1 MNKKLLFFLT
11 AFLTAFAP
19 VSFAAGEVEERMRLV
34 SSLYYVLTI
43 FVMFL
48 GLVMMYQA
56 ALKLKRRTEDPN
68 DTKAFPSAILVT
80 FFAGA
85 LAFNYS
91 GTAGS
96 MISSLLGSDKG
107 YCFVLNDSMEDSK
120 DLHTD
125 NCWDSTNSE
134 ILGDIADKVD
144 EMESGKGDVLK
155 ENAKVI
161 VGLFQFIGLIYFAK
175 GIYGLK
181 LTSEGQGRATYG
193 KSIITMILAALIID
207 LPHTL
212 EFIKETLQLIGFGT

>member
-1 MNKKLLFFLT
+1 MNKKMSFLLAILM
-11 AFLTAFAP
+11 AGFAP
-19 VSFAAGEVEERMRLV
+19 ASIAAGEVEERMRLV

-48 GLVMMYQA
+48 GLIMMYQA
-56 ALKLKRRTEDPN
+56 GLKLKRRAENPN
-68 DTKAFPSAILVT
+68 DARSFPSAIIVT

-91 GTAGS
+91 GSAGS
-96 MISSLLGSDKG
+96 MINSLLGSDKG
-107 YCFVLNDSMEDSK
+107 YCFVLNDSIDNSR
-120 DLHTD
+120 DLHAD

-155 ENAKVI
+155 ENAKTI
-161 VGLFQFIGLIYFAK
+161 VALFQFIGLIYFAK
-175 GIYGLK
+175 GVYGLK
-181 LTSEGQGRATYG
+181 LTSEGQGKDGYG
-193 KSIITMILAALIID
+193 KPIVTMILAALVLD

-212 EFIKETLQLIGFGT
+212 EFIKETLQLIGFGV